1 VIRLASPML
10 EVEIDP
16 AMGGEVLAVRG
27 ADGRNVLYETPW
39 PCTADGNRGADGDA
53 WVYGWRGG
61 WQLLFPNAGEP
72 CSAEGRAHPFHG
84 DVALG
89 RMKVAVE
96 PRDDAVELAWE
107 TLTWSLRRTY
117 TVRGDR
123 LRIATRVENRS
134 DVPAAHVSV
143 EHPILAERFAVAPA
157 RLRFSAPTALP
168 LADTGAPTDETVDT
182 AVWED
187 APTPPAYRFAA
198 MPAGSGSAG
207 AEVDGVDVALRWDP
221 VRQPWLWFWLEAETT
236 LGPPWDGRVRCVA
249 LEPAVAPTGDG
260 LERAIA
266 RGTARTV
273 PPGGNDSWWI
283 EMRVSARDT

>member
-1 VIRLASPML
+1 M
-10 EVEIDP
+10 
-16 AMGGEVLAVRG
+16 AVVG
-27 ADGRNVLYETPW
+27 KP
-39 PCTADGNRGADGDA
+39 TAT
-53 WVYGWRGG
+53 
-61 WQLLFPNAGEP
+61 
-72 CSAEGRAHPFHG
+72 S
-84 DVALG
+84 
-89 RMKVAVE
+89 
-96 PRDDAVELAWE
+96 VELAWE
-107 TLTWSLRRTY
+107 DRTWSLRRAFA
-117 TVRGDR
+117 VVGDR
-123 LRIATRVENRS
+123 LRIETRVANRGS
-134 DVPAAHVSV
+134 EPAAHIAV
-143 EHPILAERFAVAPA
+143 EHPILAERFAIAPA
-157 RLRFSAPTALP
+157 RLRFPSPTAMP